1 MRVEPSAEQ
10 RALRREFRSYLAGI
24 MTEEV
29 RAATVGAESGP
40 VYRDVIRRMGADG
53 WLTPGWPMEYGGRG
67 LDPSMQKILLEELV
81 LAEAPFPFVTVN
93 TVGPALMRIGTEAQ
107 KREILP
113 RIAAGDLIFAIG
125 YTEPGAGSDLASLK
139 TRAVRDPG
147 SGGAGGDDFIINGQK
162 VFTSGAE
169 GADYVFLAARTD
181 PEAPKHKG
189 ITIFMMDTRLPGFSV
204 SPIWTVGGI
213 RTNVTYYEDVR
224 VPASMIIGREN
235 EGWRLIAEQ
244 LNHERIGLAA
254 LTYGAN
260 GCFDDVVGWAREVPA
275 ADGRRLVDQG
285 WVQMALAECYALLRA
300 IGQMGDRV
308 GWEVSQGVTRPE
320 LASGL
325 KIFGTEGM
333 IRVMR
338 LLLDI
343 MGSAGLVRD
352 GSPGAQLRGRIERE
366 YRKCQINTFGGGTV
380 EVLRDMVAQV
390 AFGMPRGR

>member
-10 RALRREFRSYLAGI
+10 KALRNEFRAYLNGI

-29 RAATVGAESGP
+29 CAATVGAESGP
-40 VYRDVIRRMGADG
+40 VYRQVIRRMGRDG
-53 WLTPGWPMEYGGRG
+53 WLTPGWPVEYGGKG
-67 LDPSMQKILLEELV
+67 LDPAMQKILLEELV

-93 TVGPALMRIGTEAQ
+93 TVGPALMRLGTEGQ

-113 RIAAGDLIFAIG
+113 RIASGDLIFAIG
-125 YTEPGAGSDLASLK
+125 YTEPGAGSDLAALK
-139 TRAVRDPG
+139 TRAIRD
-147 SGGAGGDDFIINGQK
+147 GDDFVINGQK

-181 PEAPKHKG
+181 PAAPKHKG
-189 ITIFMMDTRLPGFSV
+189 ITIFMMDTKVPGFSV

-224 VPASMIIGREN
+224 IPAAMIIGAEN
-235 EGWRLIAEQ
+235 AGWRLIAEQ

-254 LTYGAN
+254 LTYGGN
-260 GCFDDVVGWAREVPA
+260 GCFDDVVGWAQSIATP
-275 ADGRRLVDQG
+275 DGGRLIDQG
-285 WVQMALAECYALLRA
+285 WVQLALGECYALLRA
-300 IGQMGDRV
+300 IGLMGDRV

-325 KIFGTEGM
+325 KVFGTEGM
-333 IRVMR
+333 IRALR
-338 LLLDI
+338 LLLDV
-343 MGSAGLVRD
+343 MGAAGLVRD

-366 YRKCQINTFGGGTV
+366 YRKCQINTFGGGTA

-390 AFGMPRGR
+390 GFNMPRAR